1 MPYHPDHV
9 RPRRGRLIAIAL
21 LLAALAA
28 LYLWS
33 LRGGRER
40 VVEPVAPTGG
50 AATTV
55 GPPATPATAATPVT
69 P

>member
-9 RPRRGRLIAIAL
+9 RPRRGRLIVIAL
-21 LLAALAA
+21 VLAALVAI
-28 LYLWS
+28 YVWS
-33 LRGGRER
+33 IGAGRR
-40 VVEPVAPTGG
+40 AVVEPPEPMGG

-55 GPPATPATAATPVT
+55 APPAPPAVVPK